1 MLTVELPLTATSVQ
15 HSPFH
20 NFHPFCS
27 WYTVYTLTPAVLYL
41 HAVATSPQSSL
52 SSVSKVATGGRFNC
66 SQKFYIQSAWSSQIY
81 LDNLLALGMVFNVNA
96 GFSGLI
102 NDTAEDSESKNYA
115 LFIGDTVLVNE
126 VCV

>member
-1 MLTVELPLTATSVQ
+1 M
-15 HSPFH
+15 
-20 NFHPFCS
+20 
-27 WYTVYTLTPAVLYL
+27 
-41 HAVATSPQSSL
+41 
-52 SSVSKVATGGRFNC
+52 GRFNC